1 MKGARR
7 KIWYGKITSEKS
19 GYVTK
24 TLDYGNMCMD
34 QCKETLEAMM
44 GCV

>member
-7 KIWYGKITSEKS
+7 KICYGKITSEKN
-19 GYVTK
+19 GYITK
-24 TLDYGNMCMD
+24 TLDYGNMCVD
-34 QCKETLEAMM
+34 QHKETLEAMM